1 MSLDLSKEKVA
12 QHYRIGVAGSF
23 TDSLIEAQSASP
35 TSASSDIYVR
45 WVPRTKGAYLG
56 PIGNIDSSYIS
67 SAGSGEGAGHG
78 YLKWTPTSSP
88 YPVLHILRWAM
99 VDTATATSTG
109 TVPGLDLQSVNSF
122 TSYYT
127 ANAADSLANE
137 ITLIEEGYY
146 GSNIIYAI
154 VSQNVTHSSA
164 ALYNAM
170 NYQHSW
176 RWSRVLRGTT
186 SSSNYSYCAVGTNI
200 NSLGLLSE
208 SLQGPGTGHINAAT
222 EIYIE
227 QDTDKIGHAGFGEE
241 LSSGIGAGTRENTT
255 PNTTSTV
262 SKVVNWDQGNNQYHL
277 EPGEKI
283 RITGL
288 ADVSQYV
295 SGYAGTGVDG
305 AYVDIVD
312 SATGTTRVVATSATG
327 LHKFEA
333 TYTKPAGSTSIEIRA
348 SLSTSSGTG
357 AGSANTGAI
366 MSNLEVY
373 KCGRNPDQDRDVAVT
388 GTGLNALNIQESIAG
403 FDLRNPDEF
412 KTFWNSDRNLMSNRT
427 STYAL
432 DQSGSEVGP
441 GLAYRAMSY
450 LYHNSKTYPY
460 GQSPDYNWNNWVRWF
475 NDDFF
480 TTSDKA
486 GVKEVMYAPSNS
498 TTWVQFDDSRFSGQG
513 GVEIDPT
520 KLYMFGVWTRV
531 RHNTDSGQYQAPNSI
546 ALIAN
551 TYSVSHTPQALKTY
565 TGVQSFDS
573 NYFETER
580 VQHMTYSTEAN
591 KWRMMS
597 NFYLPYDWTST
608 QVTDWYNNHYGSWAG
623 EYHWGG
629 GGTALYPNTTYGLA
643 PSSVVNGRVAQFG
656 NAYCKYIRPKLKVE
670 VYSATNLWFEYA
682 YPFVVEIDP
691 LNISTGGNAF
701 FWDVREY

>member
-12 QHYRIGVAGSF
+12 QHYRIGVAGSY
-23 TDSLIEAQSASP
+23 TDSLIEVQAASP

-45 WVPRTKGAYLG
+45 WVPRTKASYLG
-56 PIGNIDSSYIS
+56 PISNIDSSYI
-67 SAGSGEGAGHG
+67 ANTGSGEGAGHG
-78 YLKWTPTSSP
+78 YLKWTPSSSP
-88 YPVLHILRWAM
+88 YPVLHLLRWAM
-99 VDTATATSTG
+99 VNSTTS
-109 TVPGLDLQSVNSF
+109 GLDLQSVSSF
-122 TSYYT
+122 TSYQT

-137 ITLIEEGYY
+137 LTLIEEGYY

-154 VSQNVTHSSA
+154 VSQNATHSSA

-186 SSSNYSYCAVGTNI
+186 SSTNYSYCAVGTNI
-200 NSLGLLSE
+200 NSLGLISE
-208 SLQGPGTGHINAAT
+208 SLQGTGTGHINAAT

-227 QDTDKIGHAGFGEE
+227 HDTDKIGHAGFGEE

-255 PNTTSTV
+255 ANTHSVV
-262 SKVVNWDQGNNQYHL
+262 SKVVNWDAGNNQYHL
-277 EPGEKI
+277 DPGQKI

-288 ADVSQYV
+288 ADVQQY
-295 SGYAGTGVDG
+295 SATYGGI

-312 SATGTTRVVATSATG
+312 SATGTNRVIQTQGTG
-327 LHKFEA
+327 LHKFET

-348 SLSTSSGTG
+348 GISTGSGTG
-357 AGSANTGAI
+357 SGVANTGTI
-366 MSNLEVY
+366 MSNLEVF
-373 KCGRNPDQDRDVAVT
+373 KCGHNPDQNRDVAVS
-388 GTGLNALNIQESIAG
+388 GTGINALNVQESIAG

-412 KTFWNSDRNLMSNRT
+412 KTFWNSDRNLLTTVVNP
-427 STYAL
+427 L
-432 DQSGSEVGP
+432 DQSGSDTGP

-450 LYHNSKTYPY
+450 LYHSSSTYAY
-460 GQSPDYNWNNWVRWF
+460 GMSPDYNHNNWVRWF
-475 NDDFF
+475 NDDFL

-486 GVKEVMYAPSNS
+486 GVKEVLYASANS
-498 TTWVQFDDSRFSGQG
+498 TTYVQFDSSQYSGYG

-520 KLYMFGVWTRV
+520 KLYLFGVWTRV
-531 RHNTDSGQYQAPNSI
+531 RHNTDTGQYQAPNSI
-546 ALIAN
+546 ATIAS
-551 TYSVSHTPQALKTY
+551 TYSSSHTPQALKTY
-565 TGVQSFDS
+565 TGVQSFDT
-573 NYFETER
+573 NYFECER
-580 VQHMTYSTEAN
+580 AQHMTYNTENN
-591 KWRMMS
+591 KWRLMS

-623 EYHWGG
+623 EYHFGG
-629 GGTALYPNTTYGLA
+629 GGGALYPNTTYGLS

-670 VYSATNLWFEYA
+670 VYSATTLWFEYA

-691 LNISTGGNAF
+691 LNITTGGNAF